1 MLERMRQY
9 ARLLIRVGVNIQKG
23 QNLVLLC
30 PVECAQFGRMCA
42 TEAYAA
48 GCREVIVS
56 WRDDYMTR
64 EKYLKAADD
73 VFDSYPAWL
82 AAFYNDNA
90 SEGAAFLAISASDPE
105 NLKGV
110 DPGRLQRAEVSSGAA
125 VQTYRRLQMSN
136 GFPWCIASVPVD
148 SWAQKVFPGADKQA
162 AVERLWDAICAA
174 VRVDGGDPVKNWEEH
189 LASLGARKKKLNEYR
204 FRSLHYTN
212 SLGTDLTI
220 ELPKTHFWQAGGD
233 RTHGGQVFIAN
244 MPTEEIFT
252 APKRDGVNG
261 VAVASMPLVKD
272 GNVIDGFRMR
282 FENGKI
288 VEVQA
293 EQGEDVL
300 RSAIAVDEG
309 ASYLG
314 EVALVPYD
322 SPISNAGVLFY
333 NTLFDENASC
343 HLAFGEASPC
353 IDGGMEMDKRELAEH
368 GLNDSITHV
377 DFMIGTPDLS
387 IVGTTWDG
395 EQIPVFTNGNF
406 AF

>member
-1 MLERMRQY
+1 MTDRMRQY

-23 QNLVLLC
+23 QDLVLFS
-30 PVECAQFGRMCA
+30 PVECAPFARMCA

-48 GCREVIVS
+48 GCREVIVN

-73 VFDSYPAWL
+73 VFDSYPSWL
-82 AAFYNDNA
+82 ADFYNGYA
-90 SEGAAFLAISASDPE
+90 EQGAAYLSISASDPE

-110 DPGRLQRAEVSSGAA
+110 DPGRIHRAEVASGAA
-125 VQTYRRLQMSN
+125 VKTFRRLQMVN
-136 GFPWCIASVPVD
+136 GFPWCIASVPVA
-148 SWAQKVFPGADKQA
+148 SWAKKVFPDADGET
-162 AVERLWDAICAA
+162 AVDKLWDAICAA
-174 VRVDGGDPVKNWEEH
+174 VRVDGADPVENWEKH
-189 LASLGARKKKLNEYR
+189 LAALGARKRKLNEYR
-204 FRSLHYTN
+204 FRTLHYVN

-233 RTHGGQVFIAN
+233 RTHDGQVFIAN

-261 VAVASMPLVKD
+261 VVVASMPLVKD
-272 GNVIDGFRMR
+272 GNVIDKFSMR
-282 FENGKI
+282 LRDGKI
-288 VEVQA
+288 VEVHA

-300 RSAIAVDEG
+300 KSAISVDEG

-322 SPISNAGVLFY
+322 SPISNAGILFY

-343 HLAFGEASPC
+343 HLAFGEAYPC
-353 IDGGMEMDKRELAEH
+353 IEGGMEMDREELSAH

-377 DFMIGTPDLS
+377 DFMVGTADLS
-387 IVGTTWDG
+387 ITGTTWDG
-395 EQIPVFTNGNF
+395 REVPVFKDGNF

>member
-73 VFDSYPAWL
+73 VFDAYPAWL

-136 GFPWCIASVPVD
+136 C
-148 SWAQKVFPGADKQA
+148 
-162 AVERLWDAICAA
+162 L
-174 VRVDGGDPVKNWEEH
+174 
-189 LASLGARKKKLNEYR
+189 L
-204 FRSLHYTN
+204 YT
-212 SLGTDLTI
+212 S
-220 ELPKTHFWQAGGD
+220 
-233 RTHGGQVFIAN
+233 RCV
-244 MPTEEIFT
+244 
-252 APKRDGVNG
+252 
-261 VAVASMPLVKD
+261 
-272 GNVIDGFRMR
+272 
-282 FENGKI
+282 
-288 VEVQA
+288 
-293 EQGEDVL
+293 
-300 RSAIAVDEG
+300 
-309 ASYLG
+309 
-314 EVALVPYD
+314 
-322 SPISNAGVLFY
+322 
-333 NTLFDENASC
+333 
-343 HLAFGEASPC
+343 
-353 IDGGMEMDKRELAEH
+353 
-368 GLNDSITHV
+368 
-377 DFMIGTPDLS
+377 
-387 IVGTTWDG
+387 
-395 EQIPVFTNGNF
+395 
-406 AF
+406 